1 MAPTGTNLYSGTD
14 VRRGGRSSFLAV
26 FCVAL
31 LCGCVT
37 QPSSFVEKTEGEL
50 DAMEQSAE
58 RAAELF
64 RESRYGDANAVLNN
78 LASELTVS
86 QPLYRLDGIPCLLL
100 SMKSEDAYFA
110 MRALRKELEELY
122 NPDSE
127 RKASS
132 KWHGEVSKVFKGS
145 PHEMGAF
152 YALMSLSCAE
162 KGEYEDAWRC
172 VQNGLLHDCDSE
184 HQRYQ
189 SDFALLLYLG
199 SVYSAM
205 LGETDAV
212 AQCRKSLETAL
223 RMRGVMNDGKDA
235 QDSPVAVLFDD
246 VQPNAMVVVWTG
258 TPPKFGRGGEHGEK
272 RTILR
277 GEESA
282 FDFITVSDMTGVERI
297 VPQRL
302 GDINYQASTRGG
314 RLMDGVLQDK
324 ADFKDDLQ
332 SCSDAAHSTSD
343 AFRNAGLP
351 GDPFAKTVGMV
362 IGATSSLVG
371 DAFSRASKAVD
382 AHADIRSWRTLPGQL
397 DILPLRMPHGHHD
410 IVLRG
415 YVSGKVVSEKKVQ
428 LVVPDGSRI
437 GVVHVMMD
445 GESMRRIAARTRE
458 ENGDAE
464 HVGQQKPSGGDADS
478 RIVGVWRSWMEVEDE
493 KSPVPNDVEL
503 LRRLP
508 TSGEITMELAEDGSA
523 KVTELEGQFFGKS
536 VGTWRYRCGMLEL
549 QLKTENGWKYKMGA
563 IVEWKDGDSFAVRYM
578 MNDWRDLMSIRTADL
593 AGSVTGGCTF
603 KNGRMR
609 AYLVRNGSSPGMA
622 ARLCAIN
629 VFRRQWGLR
638 VKKGNTK

>member
-1 MAPTGTNLYSGTD
+1 MLG
-14 VRRGGRSSFLAV
+14 GGRKSFFVV
-26 FCVAL
+26 FCVTL

-37 QPSSFVEKTEGEL
+37 QPNSFVAKTEEEL
-50 DAMEQSAE
+50 DAMEQGAE

-64 RESRYGDANAVLNN
+64 REGRYGDANAVLNN
-78 LASELTVS
+78 LAFDQTVS
-86 QPLYRLDGIPCLLL
+86 QPLYRLDSIPCLLL
-100 SMKSEDAYFA
+100 SGRSDEAYSA
-110 MRALRKELEELY
+110 MRELRKELEELY
-122 NPDSE
+122 NLDSE

-132 KWHGEVSKVFKGS
+132 KWHGEVNKVFKGS
-145 PHEMGAF
+145 PHEMGMF

-162 KGEYEDAWRC
+162 RGEYEDAWRC

-205 LGETDAV
+205 LGETDAT

-223 RMRGVMNDGKDA
+223 RIRGAMPDGKNA
-235 QDSPVAVLFDD
+235 HDSPVAVLFGEMR
-246 VQPNAMVVVWTG
+246 PNAMIVVWTG

-277 GEESA
+277 GEESS
-282 FDFITVSDMTGVERI
+282 FDFVTMSDETGGERT

-324 ADFKDDLQ
+324 ADFKGDLQ
-332 SCSDAAHSTSD
+332 SYSSTAHRTSD
-343 AFRNAGLP
+343 AFHKAGLP

-371 DAFSRASKAVD
+371 DAFSRASMAVD

-397 DILPLRMPHGHHD
+397 DVLPLCMPPGPHD

-415 YVSGKVVSEKKVQ
+415 YVSGKVVLEKKVR
-428 LVVPDGSRI
+428 LAVPNDRGI

-445 GESMRRIAARTRE
+445 DESTRRIATRTRE
-458 ENGDAE
+458 RGRNDKHINHQE
-464 HVGQQKPSGGDADS
+464 HNGGDERS
-478 RIVGVWRSWMEVEDE
+478 RIVGVWRSWIDVEDE
-493 KSPVPNDVEL
+493 KSPIPNDSEL

-508 TSGEITMELAEDGSA
+508 TSGEITMELVEDGSA
-523 KVTELEGQFFGKS
+523 RVMELEGQFFGQS
-536 VGTWRYRCGMLEL
+536 VGTWKYRPGMLEL
-549 QLKTENGWKYKMGA
+549 QLQTESGQKYKMGA
-563 IVEWKDGDSFAVRYM
+563 TVAWKDEDSFSVRYM
-578 MNDWRDLMSIRTADL
+578 MNDWRDLMNIRTADL
-593 AGSVTGGCTF
+593 SGSVTGGCTF
-603 KNGRMR
+603 KSGKMR
-609 AYLVRNGSSPGMA
+609 AYLVRNGGSPGMA
-622 ARLCAIN
+622 ARLCTVSI
-629 VFRRQWGLR
+629 FRRQWGLR
-638 VKKGNTK
+638 TKKGNTK